1 MHARRPAPESDD
13 SGVVL
18 GILATVGREE
28 QVTQRTLAAE
38 LGIALG
44 LINAYVKRCVKKGLI
59 KVKRVPPRRFTYYLT
74 PHGLTEKSR
83 LTAQYLSRSFDF
95 FRRARRDCENTLRIA
110 AAKGFSHIVLV
121 GAGDLAEIA
130 VICAVESSV
139 SIVGIVDPKVE
150 RSTLLGLPVFPDLE
164 SVDLSVD
171 AAMITA
177 TEDPADAWAAAARKM
192 GSGRILAPALLHALL
207 SHQPEAGKPRHDS
220 E

>member
-1 MHARRPAPESDD
+1 MHSRRPAPESDD
-13 SGVVL
+13 SAVML

-74 PHGLTEKSR
+74 PSGLTEKSR

-95 FRRARRDCENTLRIA
+95 FRSARRDCEETLRIA
-110 AAKGFSHIVLV
+110 GAKGFSRIVLV

-130 VICAVESSV
+130 VICTVESSV
-139 SIVGIVDPKVE
+139 SIAGIVDPKVG
-150 RSTLLGLPVFPDLE
+150 RPTLLGLPVFADLD
-164 SVDLSVD
+164 SFDLPVD

-177 TEDPADAWAAAARKM
+177 TESTADAWVAAVARL
-192 GSGRILAPALLHALL
+192 GAGRVLVPALLQPLLAPA
-207 SHQPEAGKPRHDS
+207 PAGEQAAP
-220 E
+220 

>member
-1 MHARRPAPESDD
+1 LRRPAPESDD
-13 SGVVL
+13 SAVML

-74 PHGLTEKSR
+74 PSGLTEKSR

-95 FRRARRDCENTLRIA
+95 FRRARRDCEDTLRTA
-110 AAKGFSHIVLV
+110 GAKGFSRIVLV

-130 VICAVESSV
+130 VICTAESSI
-139 SIVGIVDPKVE
+139 SIVGIVDPKVGKP
-150 RSTLLGLPVFPDLE
+150 TLLGLPVFADLD
-164 SVDLSVD
+164 SSHVPVD

-177 TEDPADAWAAAARKM
+177 TENPADAWVAAVARL
-192 GSGRILAPALLHALL
+192 GAGRVLVPALLQPLLAHAPA
-207 SHQPEAGKPRHDS
+207 HGEATP
-220 E
+220 